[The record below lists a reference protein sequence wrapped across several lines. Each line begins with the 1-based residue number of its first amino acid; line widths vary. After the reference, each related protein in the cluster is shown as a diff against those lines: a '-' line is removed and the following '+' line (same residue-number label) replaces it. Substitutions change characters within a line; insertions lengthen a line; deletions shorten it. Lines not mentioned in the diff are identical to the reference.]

1 MKRGAQVV
9 VVGSEARRV
18 PLATFSVVVV
28 VVGVVV
34 VVVVATDGKNV
45 INKD

>member
-1 MKRGAQVV
+1 VV
-9 VVGSEARRV
+9 VVGSKAKRV
-18 PLATFSVVVV
+18 PLATFSV
-28 VVGVVV
+28 VVV